1 MQSQISFL
9 YSLLSLFLMCSFYF
23 YWIYMVL
30 LLKFFLC
37 DFTIWNF
44 DYFELNFLSNN
55 FFFKILSSRFL
66 DILMIF

>member
-1 MQSQISFL
+1 
-9 YSLLSLFLMCSFYF
+9 MCSFYF